1 MYIKEIDELSNN
13 ALIRPIA
20 KYTRNIS
27 ATFSFDSLRADVEQ
41 HAPTL
46 CQTLDKLVES
56 RHRNNPGTDA
66 VDESQSSNFGEVALP
81 QRSVSKSYARN
92 RKMMVSSIISHIC
105 YAHTRRANHLQG
117 QMGLWLYAMRVPKR
131 VLPVINALGISI
143 GYESVMDALE
153 AISEDCT
160 RELKRIAATKPAM
173 FVSFDNLNFYAKVQD
188 QRVDNSHHGIIN
200 YTAGYVA
207 MNRNATAKEMF
218 SKRDLD
224 YSALQKIEAMDFIPT
239 AVNDTQWKR
248 AFESAIY
255 NTTTQHFSDA
265 LGKYK
270 NGGERLA
277 PFSKD
282 CIYALPAVK
291 TIIIPLKTF
300 DKNEAQIREMTE
312 ILREITTELGYT
324 REELIDKI
332 ILFKGDLLTIRN
344 IR

>member
-1 MYIKEIDELSNN
+1 
-13 ALIRPIA
+13 
-20 KYTRNIS
+20 
-27 ATFSFDSLRADVEQ
+27 
-41 HAPTL
+41 
-46 CQTLDKLVES
+46 
-56 RHRNNPGTDA
+56 
-66 VDESQSSNFGEVALP
+66 
-81 QRSVSKSYARN
+81 
-92 RKMMVSSIISHIC
+92 
-105 YAHTRRANHLQG
+105 
-117 QMGLWLYAMRVPKR
+117 
-131 VLPVINALGISI
+131 
-143 GYESVMDALE
+143 
-153 AISEDCT
+153 
-160 RELKRIAATKPAM
+160 M
-173 FVSFDNLNFYAKVQD
+173 FVSFDNLNFYAKVRD